1 MNNKFYYLSF
11 AYLLSSTALSN
22 FLLVQQHIT
31 INILSSPELVGILLA
46 VNFLPKVIFIPIGG
60 YIADRYSKR
69 ALLSGTTFARVILLL
84 GASYFSYI
92 DSLTINQLYIISFIF
107 GILDAVFIP
116 TANSCLP
123 YFVNHESLHKANSIF
138 SACNQ
143 LGVIIGPLLISIL
156 IDKFSLTYALIATV
170 IILIVC
176 SFTSLLLLID
186 SVPSNKI
193 VENPLKGILSGF
205 SLINKLNLVQDLGF
219 LAATSFF
226 FTGVLIVLTPL
237 LAAIN
242 FGSSAKYIGSLN
254 AIYGVGVIAFSL
266 FTQLVKISSKV
277 SLFTAAIMLSILI
290 IILSRT
296 TSYIFSSMIYFLF
309 GFIVSWINVSIL
321 TNLQQRSP
329 KEQIGKAIALAVF
342 ASQVC
347 LPFSFGLIS
356 LLIEMNFTAPD
367 ITFSYGIGFVLVSM
381 GIAYIRHSFNIKAL
395 RE

>member
-11 AYLLSSTALSN
+11 AYLLSSTALSS

-84 GASYFSYI
+84 GASYFSYV
-92 DSLTINQLYIISFIF
+92 DSLTINQLYVISFIF

-123 YFVNHESLHKANSIF
+123 YIVNYEQLHKANSIF

-143 LGVIIGPLLISIL
+143 LGVIIGPLLISVL
-156 IDKFSLTYALIATV
+156 IDKFSLTNALITTV
-170 IILIVC
+170 VILIIC
-176 SFTSLLLLID
+176 SLSSLLVLTD
-186 SVPSNKI
+186 SVSRINT
-193 VENPLKGILSGF
+193 VENPIKSILSGF
-205 SLINKLNLVQDLGF
+205 SVIKKLNLAQDLGF
-219 LAATSFF
+219 LAITSFF

-237 LAAIN
+237 LAVIN

-254 AIYGVGVIAFSL
+254 AIYGVGVIVFSL
-266 FTQLVKISSKV
+266 FTQLVKSSSKV
-277 SLFTAAIMLSILI
+277 SLFTATIMLSILI

-296 TSYIFSSMIYFLF
+296 TNYIYYSAIYFLF
-309 GFIVSWINVSIL
+309 GFVVSWINVSIL

-329 KEQIGKAIALAVF
+329 KEQIGKTIALAVF

-356 LLIEMNFTAPD
+356 LLTEIDFTAQD
-367 ITFSYGIGFVLVSM
+367 ITLGYGIGFMILSM
-381 GIAYIRHSFNIKAL
+381 VIAYIRHSFNLRAL